1 MKKLEVG
8 QFIEAKFACL
18 NKNETIEEYKNECS
32 KPEVTYEVS
41 QEGENGYPRIA
52 GNVTNWR
59 IDKCRIDGI
68 VNLIPEEYNELVN
81 SLLDERPYFRGQG
94 GDIYTGTNEE
104 LNNPDGCRDLYNRP
118 DLLKE
123 LRRHH
128 ARKVILIN
136 CEGYES
142 FVVDPQGYA
151 YARYVGFIV

>member
-52 GNVTNWR
+52 GNITNWR
-59 IDKCRIDGI
+59 IEKCKIDGI

-104 LNNPDGCRDLYNRP
+104 INNLNDFMELYKRP
-118 DLLKE
+118 DLLE
-123 LRRHH
+123 EYRRNN
-128 ARKVILIN
+128 ARCVILIN
-136 CEGYES
+136 CKGYES